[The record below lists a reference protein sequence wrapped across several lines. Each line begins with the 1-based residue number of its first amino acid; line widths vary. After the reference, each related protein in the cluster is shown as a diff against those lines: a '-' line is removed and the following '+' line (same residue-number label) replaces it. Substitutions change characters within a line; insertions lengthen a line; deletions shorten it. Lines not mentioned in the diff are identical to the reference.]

1 MPKNVPKTIC
11 EAPKFLHLLHDLA
24 FRRADFYPNHL
35 ELLNLITATDKITE
49 LDSYLSIKIKNFKI
63 CKTTP
68 WLNFLKVLA
77 KSLIYSFIFLHS
89 LGSICKS
96 LSTDYAFQFKMY
108 VFIEVRTWFKKF
120 NNYFLYGSCKRF
132 CEVS

>member
-77 KSLIYSFIFLHS
+77 KSLIHSFIFLHS

-96 LSTDYAFQFKMY
+96 LSTD
-108 VFIEVRTWFKKF
+108 
-120 NNYFLYGSCKRF
+120 
-132 CEVS
+132 

>member
-49 LDSYLSIKIKNFKI
+49 LDSYLSIKIKTLRYVKQ
-63 CKTTP
+63 
-68 WLNFLKVLA
+68 
-77 KSLIYSFIFLHS
+77 LH
-89 LGSICKS
+89 G
-96 LSTDYAFQFKMY
+96 
-108 VFIEVRTWFKKF
+108 
-120 NNYFLYGSCKRF
+120 
-132 CEVS
+132 